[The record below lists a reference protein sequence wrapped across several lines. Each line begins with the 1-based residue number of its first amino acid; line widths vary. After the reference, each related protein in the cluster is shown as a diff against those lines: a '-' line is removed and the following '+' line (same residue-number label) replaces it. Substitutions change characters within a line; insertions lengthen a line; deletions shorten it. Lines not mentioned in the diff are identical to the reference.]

1 MKLEK
6 IMKNL
11 FLEDSKYYSILE
23 SDRGKII
30 MVPNFYKTA
39 IEQSL
44 YARDTFDWMTN
55 EITSFAKR
63 ATQSYSYGDVIPL
76 VSKEIIGY
84 RVINGTQ
91 LKKVNSNNLISQC
104 NDLKN
109 QDIDWGF
116 EQLMINKLMF
126 DLDVILNKIQ
136 ILNEELPQDHLRRE
150 FFPFEIYKYATDFYN
165 VVALAELKMDEMKES
180 RINFIDRIIFK
191 HELNK
196 KIRKVERVIL
206 EGEKY
211 KGLFNPLELCYR
223 VF

>member
-23 SDRGKII
+23 SDSGKIV

-39 IEQSL
+39 IEQSS
-44 YARDTFDWMTN
+44 YARNTFDWMTN

-63 ATQSYSYGDVIPL
+63 ATQSYSHGDVIPL
-76 VSKEIIGY
+76 VAKEIVGY
-84 RVINGTQ
+84 RVINGAQ
-91 LKKVNSNNLISQC
+91 LKKANSNNLISQF

-109 QDIDWGF
+109 QNIDWGF
-116 EQLMINKLMF
+116 EQLMITKLMF

-136 ILNEELPQDHLRRE
+136 ILNEESPQDHLLRE
-150 FFPFEIYKYATDFYN
+150 FFPFEIYKCVTDFYN
-165 VVALAELKMDEMKES
+165 VVALAELKLNEMKEA
-180 RINFIDRIIFK
+180 RINFIDRILFK
-191 HELNK
+191 HELNR
-196 KIRKVERVIL
+196 KIRKVERVVL

-211 KGLFNPLELCYR
+211 KGLFNPLELCCR